1 MNWRE
6 SEKRRL
12 IELYPFCTI
21 EELSAIFNRKKQS
34 IKSMANKMKLHKN
47 IEVLKN
53 IRLDNARRNISKMHS
68 ENAKAKQKISIKEM
82 IRKERIRIKYGLKQ
96 RTKRVFS
103 ELSYNEYSKL
113 SRQVYFL
120 RNHGYEVDR
129 KTKIAKYT
137 NDTDRKQTVESKY
150 ERSGFVFI
158 NDST

>member
-34 IKSMANKMKLHKN
+34 IKSMSNKMKLYKN
-47 IEVLKN
+47 LEVLKN
-53 IRLDNARRNISKMHS
+53 IRLDNARNNLSKMHT
-68 ENAKAKQKISIKEM
+68 EEAKAKQKISIKEM

-113 SRQVYFL
+113 SRQVFFL
-120 RNHGYEVDR
+120 RSKGYEVNR
-129 KTKIAKYT
+129 YTKIAKYNNAT
-137 NDTDRKQTVESKY
+137 KRNTRIERNY
-150 ERSGFVFI
+150 EKNGFTFI